1 MRFAGVYAP
10 SGRGIRRTEVTLRS
24 GVVVTEVP
32 FSERVRQ
39 ELLYR
44 ERLKDHL
51 KHVLASYTVEDMQDS
66 DGVRLSYLGKI

>member
-1 MRFAGVYAP
+1 MRFGGACVR
-10 SGRGIRRTEVTLRS
+10 SGHISPRTEAASPL
-24 GVVVTEVP
+24 GVLATERP
-32 FSERVRQ
+32 STERVRQ